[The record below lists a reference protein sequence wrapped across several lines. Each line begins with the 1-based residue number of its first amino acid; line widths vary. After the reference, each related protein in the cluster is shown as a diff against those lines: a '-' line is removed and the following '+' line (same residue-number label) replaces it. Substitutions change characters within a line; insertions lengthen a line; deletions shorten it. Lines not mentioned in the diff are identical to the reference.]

1 MISLR
6 FDDAPAAHE
15 ESHGAA
21 GGVIEGRK
29 PKSRARQRASSVVK
43 NTMRR
48 FLNFLYDAAAW
59 LAALAM
65 IGVLVMVLTSIIGR
79 LLHFH
84 LPGTDAYAGYSMA
97 AAGFLALAHTLRKNE
112 HIRVTL
118 LIGRLTGGARR
129 GLELWALTA
138 AVLLAGLFA
147 WFSLRLVWQSHQ
159 FNDMSTGN
167 DATPLWIPQIAMAVG
182 TVLLFVA
189 FVDEWVQELRGLR
202 VRDAGDEEALHNE

>member
-1 MISLR
+1 
-6 FDDAPAAHE
+6 
-15 ESHGAA
+15 
-21 GGVIEGRK
+21 
-29 PKSRARQRASSVVK
+29 
-43 NTMRR
+43 MRR
-48 FLNFLYDAAAW
+48 FLDFLYDGAAW

-65 IGVLVMVLTSIIGR
+65 IGVLLMVLTSILGR
-79 LLHFH
+79 LLDFH

-129 GLELWALTA
+129 GLALWALTA